1 MNDYYINEFI
11 EKFCEIHR
19 VSKSMLFSKSRK
31 RELVD
36 RRGILAFFLRYKAKL
51 TWQKIGNIMNRKH
64 CAILYVVNKTEGL
77 ISVYPHIK
85 RMIDDTNKLYLQ
97 YKHVIEK
104 NDDKKESIYSHL
116 LTDNQRLKERIEK
129 NEKLLK
135 QLINLEEND

>member
-11 EKFCEIHR
+11 DKFCEIHK
-19 VSKSMLFSKSRK
+19 VSKIMLFSGSRK

-36 RRGILAFFLRYKAKL
+36 KRGVLAFFLRYKAKL
-51 TWQKIGNIMNRKH
+51 TWQKIGDIMNRKH
-64 CAILYVVNKTEGL
+64 CAVLYVVNKTEGL

-85 RMIDDTNKLYLQ
+85 RMIDETNKLYLQ
-97 YKHVIEK
+97 YKHLIEES
-104 NDDKKESIYSHL
+104 DDKNIYSYL

-135 QLINLEEND
+135 QLINLEQDG